1 MDFKILV
8 SPRAQIEIEDITDFY
23 FDASINVL
31 IQFEERL
38 KESYSNLI
46 INPYFQKRYKD
57 FHGIPLKQ
65 FPFILLYKIDEDKR
79 IIKILSC
86 FHTSRDS
93 KKYPI

>member
-1 MDFKILV
+1 MAFKILV

-23 FDASINVL
+23 FDVSITVL

-57 FHGIPLKQ
+57 FHGIPIKQ
-65 FPFILLYKIDEDKR
+65 FPFILLYQIDEDKR